1 MLGFQ
6 IAHELRLKGFWV
18 ERDYETASMK
28 SQMRKANKSQSRFT
42 LILGENEI
50 RSGNLKLKNMDTG
63 EQKECLVQNLA
74 TEIT

>member
-1 MLGFQ
+1 
-6 IAHELRLKGFWV
+6 
-18 ERDYETASMK
+18 MK